1 MDGEELCKGLG
12 KGLVT
17 PLVLEP
23 SLEGPGQYTHLFR
36 NIRKHV
42 VLGYRAILRAAVEAL
57 AAGRG
62 HRKRGRPLGGLSPS
76 CTASSSHK
84 LLPVYFVDKVKAG
97 SSNRSRPESLVAVV

>member
-1 MDGEELCKGLG
+1 M
-12 KGLVT
+12 
-17 PLVLEP
+17 LEP

-36 NIRKHV
+36 NIRKPV

-76 CTASSSHK
+76 STASSSHK
-84 LLPVYFVDKVKAG
+84 LLPVYSMDKVKAD
-97 SSNRSRPESLVAVV
+97 SSNEEPAGEPCSSCLTRGR